1 MESRTAGRVMGT
13 NSLIVVHEDDEPL
26 VAAASAQLQQ
36 LEQRWSRFL
45 PDSEISVLNRA
56 NGAPVIMSPDTFA
69 VVATAVDGCSQTNG
83 LFDPTVYDAMIAIG
97 YDNSF
102 ETLADRPAIVDPATT
117 HYQPTPGVADILLD
131 PALHAVTL
139 PPGVRLDLGGI
150 GKGTAADL
158 VAAMLIARGARG
170 AAVSVG
176 GDIRVVGESPTRS
189 GWNFSGP
196 AIRAMLP
203 TIDDGGI
210 CTSTTTQRRW
220 QHGPAEA
227 HHLIDPRTGRP
238 SKNRLE
244 SVTILAAT
252 AQQAEV
258 LTKAAMVAGDDA
270 PALIEAF
277 GVRAAFSWATDP
289 ELAPV

>member
-1 MESRTAGRVMGT
+1 MGT
-13 NSLIVVHEDDEPL
+13 NFLIVVHGDDQPL
-26 VAAASAQLQQ
+26 VAAAAARLQE

-56 NGAPVIMSPDTFA
+56 NGAPVIVSPETFA
-69 VVATAVDGCSQTNG
+69 VVAAAIDGCEQTNG
-83 LFDPTVYDAMIAIG
+83 LFDPTVYDAMITIG
-97 YDNSF
+97 YDVSF
-102 ETLADRPAIVDPATT
+102 ETLADRTSVLNAATT
-117 HYQPTPGVADILLD
+117 HYRPAPGVAGITLD

-139 PPGVRLDLGGI
+139 PPGVGLDLGGV
-150 GKGTAADL
+150 GKGTAADI
-158 VAAMLIARGARG
+158 VAALLIERGARG

-176 GDIRVVGESPTRS
+176 GDIRVMGESPTRG

-196 AIRAMLP
+196 AIEAILP

-210 CTSTTTQRRW
+210 CTSTTTRRRW
-220 QHGPAEA
+220 QHGRTEA

-238 SKNRLE
+238 TKNSLE

-258 LTKAAMVAGDDA
+258 LTKAAMVAGEDA
-270 PALIEAF
+270 PALIRAF

-289 ELAPV
+289 KLVSA